1 MLFQNIFFQKISG
14 VCSKYRYFMQK
25 MDHEIKWQLFAEK
38 IGNSIYEIDPG
49 LDDFFRYNFFTK
61 NIPKLFSMK
70 ARWIT
75 FQLFVTFSISLKEN
89 SARRY
94 SLEIWACLF
103 VYILK
108 FFVFFVYSQS
118 FRIACF
124 YKYAFPSCHTV

>member
-38 IGNSIYEIDPG
+38 NGNSIYEIDPG

-61 NIPKLFSMK
+61 NIPKL
-70 ARWIT
+70 
-75 FQLFVTFSISLKEN
+75 FSISLKEN